1 MSDIVDLLEH
11 ELEEAFEVKDRKSMH
26 RYVVLMV
33 DRFAFRASQEQAH
46 ERIHSEI
53 RDLTAE
59 MKAGFERMDARFAA
73 NDRRFEAM
81 DQRFEAMDQRFEDM
95 NQRFE
100 ARFAAIDKRF
110 EEMHQS
116 FEARFAAVD
125 KRFEAVDKRFEDVNR
140 RFEDMNKRFNT
151 LVALHS
157 VTFTILAAL
166 ITVFG
171 VWG

>member
-81 DQRFEAMDQRFEDM
+81 DQRFEDM
-95 NQRFE
+95 N
-100 ARFAAIDKRF
+100 
-110 EEMHQS
+110 QS

-125 KRFEAVDKRFEDVNR
+125 KRFDDVNKRFEAVDKRFEDVNR